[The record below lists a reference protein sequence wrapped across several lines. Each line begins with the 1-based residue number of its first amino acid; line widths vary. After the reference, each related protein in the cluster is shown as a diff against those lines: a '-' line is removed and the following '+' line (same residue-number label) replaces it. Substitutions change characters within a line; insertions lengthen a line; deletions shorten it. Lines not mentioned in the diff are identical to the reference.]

1 MDGSLRP
8 LIRAPRNQSDLE
20 DNTVAIRTAR
30 SRISNGYLPGHRC
43 CDMAPSVM
51 VNRFPGACQIDK
63 GASDSPAMSGRKP
76 LPVRTSTNWQF
87 RGAGLRAT
95 EALPWRGARAPE
107 KLGRESVVRW
117 ENTKLGETR
126 SFAVP
131 IAECILTGDLP
142 WGCC

>member
-1 MDGSLRP
+1 MRLD
-8 LIRAPRNQSDLE
+8 
-20 DNTVAIRTAR
+20 TVAIRTAR

-95 EALPWRGARAPE
+95 EALPWRGAGLRKNSAANPSCV
-107 KLGRESVVRW
+107 GR
-117 ENTKLGETR
+117 TR
-126 SFAVP
+126 NWGDAVF
-131 IAECILTGDLP
+131 
-142 WGCC
+142 CCPYRGVHFDR